1 MRRVA
6 IKIMKQEEALCFH
19 KTVKK
24 STGARQESWVSSN
37 ETRGMVFEEAWSA
50 VSVPETTVLRGS
62 PLSC

>member
-24 STGARQESWVSSN
+24 STQGKARKL
-37 ETRGMVFEEAWSA
+37 GLFK
-50 VSVPETTVLRGS
+50 
-62 PLSC
+62 